1 MPIASN
7 YDEVAEFIEEL
18 VIFQNR
24 TESVFSEFI
33 ARPTGKDPLTQQD
46 VPRRWSGNITGE
58 QNCIAII
65 SNTMGW
71 FERCFKDPF
80 KAGLYVVYSYGYH
93 YPMFAYDL
101 ETDQWFINSS
111 KYSPTTSKQSSMLR
125 PKGVDMVELDAIWMK
140 ELVDTGSYR
149 AMAQTRVEG
158 EAA

>member
-1 MPIASN
+1 MPVASN
-7 YDEVAEFIEEL
+7 YDEVAEFVEEL

-33 ARPTGKDPLTQQD
+33 ARPSGPDPLTKQD
-46 VPRRWSGNITGE
+46 VPRVWSGNISGE

-65 SNTMGW
+65 SKNKGW
-71 FERCFKDPF
+71 FERCFRDPF
-80 KAGLYVVYSYGYH
+80 KAGLYVVYSYGKH

-101 ETDQWFINSS
+101 ETDQWFINGS

-125 PKGVDMVELDAIWMK
+125 PRGVSMVELDASWMK
-140 ELVDTGSYR
+140 TLVDTGSYR